1 MSDQNLMTQ
10 SLKIGSNLLNT
21 SQNSSNSKT
30 AANSLISPLRP
41 ASTPLLSPPKM
52 QRDDALKSTS
62 ASSIPSPSSDKSNG
76 KVSPSRQPSILESFS
91 SFKNSR
97 RQASP
102 SSDSSIKQNG
112 EKDSDYSYTKKNI
125 RKDIFPVKPSPRLR
139 LKLSNTLKHQNG
151 KKSLKSEMEDQEYS
165 NPYLSLSSSSS
176 SSSYSDPLDSKLVS
190 KSNSLSPVSIKQPD
204 FSDSSYL
211 PVSSPNRDLRTR
223 LSSPDN
229 NNNNNNNNNNS
240 NSNNKNNNN
249 KNNNN
254 NGTKKEVQTWEEPPL
269 AGVTTGITGQAL
281 EMPPSNKI
289 KKEGLWPKQ
298 LTIRRSSKRLSQQPN
313 QKEDVSQE
321 ELIKIEENYISN
333 LNTKD
338 SEPITELSTLREET
352 HRDIHPVPKKGSKLI
367 VRLPLTPMKR
377 SKDGSEIGDD
387 DFSEDNIFKTPKL
400 KKKSALNSKRI
411 KQSPE
416 SHTNPFF
423 GYSTKNEIIDTSI
436 PRLAVQQNNDPTLEN
451 DDFCSACGYPGKFLC
466 CEGCPKSFHFLCC
479 DPPMDE
485 DNLPEGSWFCR
496 ECLAERNRTIKY
508 DIGIFSK
515 LLNQAEKRNPTSYAL
530 PKKIRDL
537 FQDVSTGPNGEYVD
551 NNGKPPNKVV
561 RNGYVKEIE
570 QDQIYDKDGN
580 PLFCYK
586 CGLSGLNERQ
596 ITTCD
601 YCDLAWHIDC
611 VDPPLTAPKRLGS
624 KWKCPNHS
632 DYFYTKRRRLKK
644 EPVVEVSLTRGFIA
658 DPGDIEVLNT
668 EDEFEN
674 DNLLY
679 DSNSKP
685 VLTQTNST
693 EDIDASED
701 VESSFVDPNQIVEIE
716 TPQFFEWNNTKT
728 GISVPMPESLA
739 NTYNNKNVTYKLK
752 EKSIVLDFI
761 KGAKIKRM
769 NEINKIEEDNIQILN
784 QSDAESKNYIYA
796 LSNLSN
802 KQIIN
807 NERKKLNLNQLLEV
821 TAQNYKELDLNI
833 KDSLKD
839 SEIES
844 LIKIKKLMELKGQDE
859 LLKFLSSE

>member
-1 MSDQNLMTQ
+1 MVDQHLMAQ
-10 SLKIGSNLLNT
+10 SLKIGSTLHNT
-21 SQNSSNSKT
+21 SQNPSTSKT
-30 AANSLISPLRP
+30 AAKSLISPLRS

-52 QRDDALKSTS
+52 QRDDAPKTS
-62 ASSIPSPSSDKSNG
+62 AKSRSSSSLPSPSSTNSNG
-76 KVSPSRQPSILESFS
+76 KISPSRQPSILDSFN

-102 SSDSSIKQNG
+102 SSDSSAKQNG
-112 EKDSDYSYTKKNI
+112 ENDSDYSYTKKGI
-125 RKDIFPVKPSPRLR
+125 RKDIFPVKSSPRLR
-139 LKLSNTLKHQNG
+139 LKLNNTLKHQNG
-151 KKSLKSEMEDQEYS
+151 KKSLKLEMEDQEYS
-165 NPYLSLSSSSS
+165 NSYQSMSSSSS
-176 SSSYSDPLDSKLVS
+176 SSSSLSSSSYSDPVNSKSNS
-190 KSNSLSPVSIKQPD
+190 KSNSLSPLDIKQSD
-204 FSDSSYL
+204 ISDSSL
-211 PVSSPNRDLRTR
+211 PVSSPNRDLRSR
-223 LSSPDN
+223 SLSPDIN
-229 NNNNNNNNNNS
+229 N
-240 NSNNKNNNN
+240 NNNN

-254 NGTKKEVQTWEEPPL
+254 DIKKKAQTWEEPPL
-269 AGVTTGITGQAL
+269 AGITTGITGQAL
-281 EMPPSNKI
+281 EMPPTNKI

-298 LTIRRSSKRLSQQPN
+298 LTIRRSSKRLSQQAN
-313 QKEDVSQE
+313 QKEEVSQE
-321 ELIKIEENYISN
+321 ELIKIEDNYISN

-367 VRLPLTPMKR
+367 VRLPLTPKKR
-377 SKDGSEIGDD
+377 SKDQSESGDD
-387 DFSEDNIFKTPKL
+387 NFSEDNIFKTP

-411 KQSPE
+411 KQSPK

-423 GYSTKNEIIDTSI
+423 GYSTKHEIVDTSI

-479 DPPMDE
+479 DPPMEE

-496 ECLAERNRTIKY
+496 ECLAERNKTIKY

-530 PKKIRDL
+530 PKKIRDF
-537 FQDVSTGPNGEYVD
+537 FQDVSTGSNGEYVD
-551 NNGKPPNKVV
+551 NNSKPPNKVV

-580 PLFCYK
+580 ALFCYK

-601 YCDLAWHIDC
+601 YCDLAWHLDC

-632 DYFYTKRRRLKK
+632 DYFFSKRRRLKK
-644 EPVVEVSLTRGFIA
+644 EPVVEVSMTRGFIA
-658 DPGDIEVLNT
+658 DPCDIEVLNT
-668 EDEFEN
+668 EDEFEKDSVVY
-674 DNLLY
+674 DNI
-679 DSNSKP
+679 SKP
-685 VLTQTNST
+685 ILTQTNST
-693 EDIDASED
+693 EAIDPSED
-701 VESSFVDPNQIVEIE
+701 VESSFVDPNQIVGLE

-728 GISVPMPESLA
+728 GISVPMPESLS
-739 NTYNNKNVTYKLK
+739 NTFNNKNVTYKLK

-761 KGAKIKRM
+761 RGAKIKRM
-769 NEINKIEEDNIQILN
+769 NEINKIEENNIQILN

-821 TAQNYKELDLNI
+821 TDKNYKELNLNI

-844 LIKIKKLMELKGQDE
+844 LMKIKKLMELKGQDE